1 MEKIKQWIV
10 SNKVWS
16 IVIASVL
23 VVAITLAIALPLALA
38 HRHTYSEDWSHDA
51 SYHWH
56 DCTGEKCDEYSEKSE
71 HTYGEW
77 TVTTPAGYG
86 VDIVQV
92 RTCSVCGYNQS
103 KTVEG
108 SRLESHNTLVMSNTG
123 FANFATG
130 SAYAGKLFISAKII
144 NGSLSVGD
152 KLVVDGYDGELTVS
166 AISTAS
172 APSTTLN
179 TIDYT
184 TTEEIR
190 IMCEETVSKDLFIV
204 NSYITKSGAPVQRYT
219 KLTLSITTTSEK
231 SNPIMNNYRPN
242 LTIGGKTVNVVVS
255 DIVNTTDGSEV
266 NGILGKGGTG
276 TMTVTIVDENVSVI
290 AWAGMEIVGK
300 ENTKTVF
307 NGTVTAVLTA

>member
-23 VVAITLAIALPLALA
+23 VVAIALAIALPLALA

-51 SYHWH
+51 VYHWH
-56 DCTGEKCDEYSEKSE
+56 DCTGEKCDEIIDKAE

-108 SRLESHNTLVMSNTG
+108 SRLESHNTLVISNTS
-123 FANFATG
+123 FSNIATG
-130 SAYAGKLFISAKII
+130 SAYAGKLVISAKII

-184 TTEEIR
+184 TTEEIS
-190 IMCEETVSKDLFIV
+190 ILCEETVSKDLFTV
-204 NSYITKSGAPVQRYT
+204 NAYITKSGAPIQRYT

-231 SNPIMNNYRPN
+231 TAPIFDSYRPT
-242 LTIGGKTVNVVVS
+242 LTIGGQTVNVVVS
-255 DIVNTTDGSEV
+255 DIVNTTDGSEL
-266 NGILGKGGTG
+266 NGILGNGGTG
-276 TMTVTIVDENVSVI
+276 TMTITLTDANASIVALV
-290 AWAGMEIVGK
+290 GMEVVGK
-300 ENTKTVF
+300 EGTKTVF